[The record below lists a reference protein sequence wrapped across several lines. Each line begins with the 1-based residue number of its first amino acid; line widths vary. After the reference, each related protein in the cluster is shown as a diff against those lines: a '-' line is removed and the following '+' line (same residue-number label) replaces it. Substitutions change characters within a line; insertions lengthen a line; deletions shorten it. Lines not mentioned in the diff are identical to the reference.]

1 LTTIL
6 GRRPNL
12 VAAVI
17 LGAGFGIAVEA
28 ILINGIINTQKIQ
41 TLYSSTPHWSWWVG
55 HAIFGV
61 TLGLL
66 ASLLLKKEQRQA
78 S

>member
-55 HAIFGV
+55 
-61 TLGLL
+61 
-66 ASLLLKKEQRQA
+66 
-78 S
+78 